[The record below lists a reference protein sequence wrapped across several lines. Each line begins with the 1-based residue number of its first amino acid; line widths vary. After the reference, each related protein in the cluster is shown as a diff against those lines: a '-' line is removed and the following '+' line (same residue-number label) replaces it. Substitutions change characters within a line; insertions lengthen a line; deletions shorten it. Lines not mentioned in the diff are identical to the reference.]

1 MRSNQQQNNQH
12 FHCSHPR
19 RRSQSSRCRFIKA
32 LHCWPFLSANADSTL
47 WAQVS
52 IKPADHCVNVPVPP
66 WVCRTEFAAMT
77 KPSLRDTLIF
87 VVILSL
93 IVAAM
98 FALVFGVP

>member
-1 MRSNQQQNNQH
+1 
-12 FHCSHPR
+12 
-19 RRSQSSRCRFIKA
+19 
-32 LHCWPFLSANADSTL
+32 
-47 WAQVS
+47 
-52 IKPADHCVNVPVPP
+52 
-66 WVCRTEFAAMT
+66 MT